1 MRTPLT
7 VTRAGAVKELAA
19 AWRGEKRS
27 VNQIRIRAVLSVARG
42 DHVPTVARSMSV
54 AERAVR
60 NWVHRYNRRGLVGL
74 QDQRRGRQCRL
85 SDSQLEKIRKRLREG
100 ARPEDG
106 VCSLRRRDI
115 QRILE
120 QEFQV
125 RYCRS
130 SVYYLLHH
138 QLGMS
143 YLKPRPLHRKSDPQA
158 QAAFKKLPRKAARSQ
173 GSVSGS
179 TDRGLVP
186 GRKPV
191 RPARFI
197 DPRLGGAGVA
207 TQVLAAD
214 GI

>member
-7 VTRAGAVKELAA
+7 VTRAGAVKELATA
-19 AWRGEKRS
+19 LRREKRS

-42 DHVPTVARSMSV
+42 NYVPMVALWISV

-60 NWVHRYNRRGLVGL
+60 NWVHTYNRRGLVGL
-74 QDQRRGRQCRL
+74 QDQRKGRQCRL

-143 YLKPRPLHRKSDPQA
+143 YLKPRPLHRKTDPEA
-158 QAAFKKLPRKAARSQ
+158 QAAFKKTSEKSCKKSGKRIRID
-173 GSVSGS
+173 GSRSGS
-179 TDRGLVP
+179 RT
-186 GRKPV
+186 K
-191 RPARFI
+191 
-197 DPRLGGAGVA
+197 AGSASKVH
-207 TQVLAAD
+207 
-214 GI
+214 